1 MFLIL
6 YHEVVFYRWKEIN
19 NIIYCI
25 FFMKDKTIFS
35 ILLIVTLAVLVAPI
49 SHIAFAQNTTNEIM
63 EKNLGIKNEA
73 ESLVENATSS
83 AQQVESIITKGAQ
96 SAATGAAQQVESI
109 INEGAENVTEGAEQA
124 GQVITEGAENV
135 TEGAEQ
141 AGQVI
146 TEGAE
151 NVTEGA
157 QEKGKNILDQIF
169 GGIGGL
175 FK

>member
-1 MFLIL
+1 
-6 YHEVVFYRWKEIN
+6 
-19 NIIYCI
+19 
-25 FFMKDKTIFS
+25 MKDKTIFS
-35 ILLIVTLAVLVAPI
+35 TLLIVTIAILVAPI

-109 INEGAENVTEGAEQA
+109 ITEGAGNVTEGAEQGAEQA
-124 GQVITEGAENV
+124 GQVITEGAK
-135 TEGAEQ
+135 
-141 AGQVI
+141 
-146 TEGAE
+146 

>member
-109 INEGAENVTEGAEQA
+109 I
-124 GQVITEGAENV
+124 TEGAENV

-146 TEGAE
+146 TEGAK

-157 QEKGKNILDQIF
+157 QEKGKNILDKIF

>member
-1 MFLIL
+1 
-6 YHEVVFYRWKEIN
+6 
-19 NIIYCI
+19 
-25 FFMKDKTIFS
+25 MKDKTIFS
-35 ILLIVTLAVLVAPI
+35 TLLIVILAVLVAPI
-49 SHIAFAQNTTNEIM
+49 SHIAFAQNTTNELL

-109 INEGAENVTEGAEQA
+109 ITEGAGNVTEGAKNVTEGAEQGAEQA
-124 GQVITEGAENV
+124 GQVITEGAK
-135 TEGAEQ
+135 
-141 AGQVI
+141 
-146 TEGAE
+146 

-157 QEKGKNILDQIF
+157 QEKGKNILDKIF

>member
-1 MFLIL
+1 
-6 YHEVVFYRWKEIN
+6 
-19 NIIYCI
+19 
-25 FFMKDKTIFS
+25 MKDKTIFS

-109 INEGAENVTEGAEQA
+109 I
-124 GQVITEGAENV
+124 
-135 TEGAEQ
+135 
-141 AGQVI
+141 

>member
-1 MFLIL
+1 
-6 YHEVVFYRWKEIN
+6 
-19 NIIYCI
+19 
-25 FFMKDKTIFS
+25 MKDKTIFS

-109 INEGAENVTEGAEQA
+109 I
-124 GQVITEGAENV
+124 TEGAENV

-146 TEGAE
+146 TEGAK

-157 QEKGKNILDQIF
+157 QEKGKNILDKIF